1 MAAMDMEDD
10 EDIWGANTPSSPS
23 ASLPQPVSASSPCS
37 AFISTQLSLNS
48 RLHLLSTSAAAG
60 GSSPPHSSGAGA
72 GIYAADDVCR
82 HIDLGGG
89 FGDAAASSP
98 APFFSY
104 NLDAGAGSGGVAP
117 INAHSVFEDEM
128 CLGPGASWDGVGGSD
143 RRKKR
148 MIKNRESAARSRA
161 RKQAYVRELE
171 MEVKLLQE
179 QNQSLRVKYEKL
191 RVSVEVAMP
200 VKKTLQ
206 RTPSAPF

>member
-1 MAAMDMEDD
+1 MCLVP
-10 EDIWGANTPSSPS
+10 GATW
-23 ASLPQPVSASSPCS
+23 
-37 AFISTQLSLNS
+37 
-48 RLHLLSTSAAAG
+48 AG
-60 GSSPPHSSGAGA
+60 GG
-72 GIYAADDVCR
+72 
-82 HIDLGGG
+82 
-89 FGDAAASSP
+89 
-98 APFFSY
+98 
-104 NLDAGAGSGGVAP
+104 
-117 INAHSVFEDEM
+117 
-128 CLGPGASWDGVGGSD
+128 GVGGSD

-191 RVSVEVAMP
+191 RVSMEVAMP